1 MIGFSLSM
9 VYILKNTVS
18 WYHEIVGL
26 IGAILLSCFDFDAC
40 ELNEETQADV
50 LFSEGQKGTSFPKIK
65 V

>member
-50 LFSEGQKGTSFPKIK
+50 LFSEG
-65 V
+65 